1 MSRGKDEKAGD
12 DEAQGGARVEPIDQ
26 VRELLFGATKRET
39 DGQLSVLETRLE
51 ELRAEF
57 LARFSELESRLADLA
72 RDAEKNQAASVDAIG
87 GAIAQLGATIQNM
100 SARRKG

>member
-1 MSRGKDEKAGD
+1 MTRSTDEGDVSIGTERGAPPD
-12 DEAQGGARVEPIDQ
+12 PIDQ

-39 DGQLSVLETRLE
+39 DNQLSVIETKLE
-51 ELRAEF
+51 EMRTDF
-57 LARFSELESRLADLA
+57 LARFSALEGQLADLA
-72 RDAEKNQAASVDAIG
+72 RETENSQAEAIEAIG